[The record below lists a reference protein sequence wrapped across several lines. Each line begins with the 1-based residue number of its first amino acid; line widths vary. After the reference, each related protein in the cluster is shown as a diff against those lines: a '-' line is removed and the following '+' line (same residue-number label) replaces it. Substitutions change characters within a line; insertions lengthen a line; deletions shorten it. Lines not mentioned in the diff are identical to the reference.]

1 MAHEITAVTGETGKP
16 RTYQLVAI
24 DRLDEVKRE
33 VFPGIREI
41 FVSS

>member
-1 MAHEITAVTGETGKP
+1 MAHEITAVTGETGIL

-24 DRLDEVKRE
+24 DRLDEVKHE
-33 VFPGIREI
+33 VFLGIRKI